1 MHAGMVPRFH
11 RKVSALRPCRL
22 SVRITRRRPIM
33 HRVSGTRG
41 IVAARPSRANCR
53 SIRTWSTPLTAG
65 DEQRLDV
72 FASGNLGMR
81 RLKPVALLPPQDERA
96 CNHEGV
102 SQSCTLAQR
111 HIEKSVAKI
120 GPLGAVLAAERGMVS
135 VRRGYHKRIGSG
147 EARYENAGIAG
158 GDYHDLI
165 SHTRVVEHLHEFR
178 RRQRRASAPGRD
190 IEAIARAV
198 GGEDEK

>member
-1 MHAGMVPRFH
+1 MRQHGTPLCRHSRGAG
-11 RKVSALRPCRL
+11 
-22 SVRITRRRPIM
+22 TERRDPTSIASPIPPEAQPL
-33 HRVSGTRG
+33 VDFFGG
-41 IVAARPSRANCR
+41 WSRR
-53 SIRTWSTPLTAG
+53 SQQNSRRDLTAG

-72 FASGNLGMR
+72 CASGHLEMR

-96 CNHEGV
+96 RNHEGV

-120 GPLGAVLAAERGMVS
+120 GPLGSVLAAERGMVS
-135 VRRGYHKRIGSG
+135 VRRGHHKRIGSG

-158 GDYHDLI
+158 GDDHDLV
-165 SHTRVVEHLHEFR
+165 SDTRPIEHLREFR

-190 IEAIARAV
+190 LEAIGRAV